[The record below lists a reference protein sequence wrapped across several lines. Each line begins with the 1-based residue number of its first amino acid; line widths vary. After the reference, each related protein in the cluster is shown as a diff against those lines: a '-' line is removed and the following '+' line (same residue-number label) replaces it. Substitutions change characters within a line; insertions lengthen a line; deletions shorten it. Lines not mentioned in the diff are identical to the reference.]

1 MGKTQTITAL
11 QKAELAIQNEEG
23 YELTLEDLVLLQQAG
38 KLAKMNAAILTKD
51 GCILERSFRFQ

>member
-11 QKAELAIQNEEG
+11 QKAELAIQNVEG
-23 YELTLEDLVLLQQAG
+23 YELTLDDLVLLQRAG

-51 GCILERSFRFQ
+51 GLVRECSFKFQ